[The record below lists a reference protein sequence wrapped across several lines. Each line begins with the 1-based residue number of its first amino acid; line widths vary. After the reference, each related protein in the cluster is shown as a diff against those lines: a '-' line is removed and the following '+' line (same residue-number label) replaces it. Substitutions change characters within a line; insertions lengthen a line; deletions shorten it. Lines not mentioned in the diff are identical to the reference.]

1 MFGFGINVWYY
12 LQNNLRT
19 MRIPYELG
27 FGALK
32 LPLAV
37 TDWHLIDNFR
47 QVIIAISRWK
57 GKFDTLLTYTP
68 VQIFSLKL
76 ALYYFWPRTCEA
88 RPIKFVWSTTFAKSL
103 LQFQDEKVNS
113 IHYWGPCYWRTFGY
127 IHSCAKM
134 FALK

>member
-57 GKFDTLLTYTP
+57 GKFDTLLRALLLTHIWLFTLLCKN
-68 VQIFSLKL
+68 VCSNRHKMSHFSFLIQTVFL
-76 ALYYFWPRTCEA
+76 QPSNVLTSILRILDWRRESHCFYR
-88 RPIKFVWSTTFAKSL
+88 VWNNPQSF
-103 LQFQDEKVNS
+103 
-113 IHYWGPCYWRTFGY
+113 
-127 IHSCAKM
+127 
-134 FALK
+134 